1 MINMEESTAAI
12 KGPKTRY
19 IVGVH
24 GEEMKTTGN
33 ESTQNASQKTK
44 TKLRLLNLP
53 EELLDNIVS
62 HVSNIP

>member
-1 MINMEESTAAI
+1 MINIKESTVAN

-53 EELLDNIVS
+53 EELLDNIVG
-62 HVSNIP
+62 HMSNIP